1 MPSNEQYFNRI
12 IIEIICFSNAYMYL
26 MWIDVK
32 EFWTDSRSYTPN
44 AIMLPVDYAYS
55 LEFWL
60 LMHLE
65 LHERI

>member
-1 MPSNEQYFNRI
+1 MYF
-12 IIEIICFSNAYMYL
+12 

-32 EFWTDSRSYTPN
+32 EFWTDPRSYTPN

>member
-1 MPSNEQYFNRI
+1 
-12 IIEIICFSNAYMYL
+12 

-32 EFWTDSRSYTPN
+32 EFWTDPRSYTPN
-44 AIMLPVDYAYS
+44 AIMLAVDYAYS